1 MTVGRYTPIAIWVLA
16 IAACILVIARTELR
30 TDMTAFLPRSPS
42 AGQQALVD
50 QLRNGVVSRLI
61 LLGIE
66 GAPPDSLAAL
76 SRTLAQRL
84 RGRPAFV
91 AVNNGEEVASA
102 AERDWVWRNRYLL
115 SPGVRPERFTVAGL
129 HEALTADL
137 QLLGSDLA
145 VLVKRSLPSDPTGEI
160 LALVDRLAGAAR
172 PYARDGVS
180 LSSDE
185 RRVLLVLETRAEGFD
200 IDAQQQ
206 ALAQIDDAFAGARRD
221 LAGAGEARL
230 LETGPGVFAVRTRA
244 TMERDATRFS
254 LLATGMV
261 AGLLLF
267 AYRSLRLLLLGLL
280 PVMSGAL
287 AGIAAVALGFGFVH
301 GITLGF
307 GVTLIGESVDYA
319 VYLFTQTAPGSS
331 ADSTLSRIWPTL
343 RLGVLTSVAGFGAM
357 LFSSFVGFAQLGLF
371 SITGLVAAVSV
382 TRWILPAALP
392 RQFATVKPGLFAPPL
407 LAVIRRAGRLRLPV
421 ALLTLAAAAL
431 LCFHRGGFW
440 QEDLSSLSPIPP
452 AEQRLDQE
460 LRRSVGAPDVRY
472 LVVLTASD
480 EQQALMASEQV
491 SRGLD
496 GLVAQSALAGFD
508 APDRYLP
515 SDGAQRA
522 RQDAL
527 PDADTLRARLERA
540 SAGLPF
546 RPDLFAPFV
555 ADVAAARQAPLL
567 TRAQIPAGLSLKLN
581 SLIFPQ
587 EGGWMAMLPLRGVS
601 DPRVVADGVAALGDT
616 QAAFVD
622 LKGESDLLLQTYQ
635 REAVMLALVGSV
647 VVLALLAASLRSL
660 PRVLAVAAPLAAAV
674 TITAALLTAGGQK
687 LSIFNLVGLLLI
699 VAVGSNYC
707 LFFERLSGDDAHG
720 ERSVASLVLANLCT
734 VIGFGLLSF
743 SGIPILHDIGMT
755 VAAGTLACLFLS
767 AILSTR
773 RFARRSPGARG
784 MSRDPTA

>member
-1 MTVGRYTPIAIWVLA
+1 MSVGRYAPFAVWIVAL
-16 IAACILVIARTELR
+16 AACILVIARTELR

-61 LLGIE
+61 LVGIE
-66 GAPPDSLAAL
+66 GASPDDLAAL
-76 SRTLAQRL
+76 SRALAQRL
-84 RGRPAFV
+84 RRRPDFI

-129 HEALTADL
+129 HEALTSDL
-137 QLLGSDLA
+137 QLLRSDLA
-145 VLVKRSLPSDPTGEI
+145 VLVKRSLPADPTGEI

-172 PYARDGVS
+172 PYARDGVWF
-180 LSSDE
+180 SSDE
-185 RRVLLVLETRAEGFD
+185 RRALLVVETRAEGFD

-206 ALAQIDDAFAGARRD
+206 SLAQIEQDFAGARRD
-221 LAGAGEARL
+221 MPRAGQARL

-244 TMERDATRFS
+244 TIERDATRFS
-254 LLATGMV
+254 LLATVMV

-267 AYRSLRLLLLGLL
+267 AYRSARLLFLGLL

-331 ADSTLSRIWPTL
+331 PDSTLTRIWPTL
-343 RLGVLTSVAGFGAM
+343 RLGVLTSLAGFGAM
-357 LFSSFVGFAQLGLF
+357 LFSSFEGFAQLGLF
-371 SITGLVAAVSV
+371 SMTGLVAAASV

-392 RQFATVKPGLFAPPL
+392 RRPGAVNPGLFAPPL
-407 LAVIRRAGRLRLPV
+407 LAVIRRARRLRLPV
-421 ALLTLAAAAL
+421 VLLALAAAAL
-431 LCFHRGGFW
+431 LGFHRGGFW
-440 QEDLSSLSPIPP
+440 QDDLSSLSPIP
-452 AEQRLDQE
+452 AAAQRLDQE

-472 LVVLTASD
+472 LVVLTVPDEQEALRASD
-480 EQQALMASEQV
+480 RV
-491 SRGLD
+491 SHGLD
-496 GLVAQSALAGFD
+496 GLASRGVLAGFD

-515 SDGAQRA
+515 SDSTQRA
-522 RQDAL
+522 RQAAL
-527 PDADTLRARLERA
+527 PGPDMLRARLEQA
-540 SAGLPF
+540 LAGLPF

-555 ADVAAARQAPLL
+555 ADVATAREAPLL
-567 TRAQIPAGLSLKLN
+567 TRAGLPAGLSLKLD
-581 SLIFPQ
+581 LLLFRQ

-601 DPRVVADGVAALGDT
+601 DPRAVADSVAALGEKG
-616 QAAFVD
+616 AAFVD
-622 LKGESDLLLQTYQ
+622 LKAESDHLLQTYQ
-635 REAVMLALVGSV
+635 REAVSLALIGGI
-647 VVLALLAASLRSL
+647 VVLVLLAASLRSWR
-660 PRVLAVAAPLAAAV
+660 RVLAVAAPLAAAV
-674 TITAALLTAGGQK
+674 VITAALLTAGGQK

-707 LFFERLSGDDAHG
+707 LFFERLSGDDAQR

-743 SGIPILHDIGMT
+743 SRIPVLHDIGLT

-767 AILSTR
+767 AVLSTG
-773 RFARRSPGARG
+773 RSAEAGGTSLGPAL
-784 MSRDPTA
+784 